1 MTGDIRSFLSRSPV
15 FRNVPAEQLD
25 DMAELFQEAQFPVGA
40 IILNQGSRNE
50 AVYFLRSGRLAVRV
64 HTSDGVDTVAYLNP
78 PQCFGELSF
87 LTGRPCVADV
97 AVAADATVVFLPQS
111 AVARLPHDRQE
122 ILRGLMMVIAER
134 LQETVSQQAKAPD
147 SPIVLLRNHPGWEA
161 PASFASELARSLARQ
176 TRRETL
182 LVHLG
187 RDRQGD
193 WRPLGE
199 NATETEHPA
208 GKNLRAD
215 LAERIGEWTS
225 RFEIVLLNVPPSAG
239 KDSIEDIQE
248 FANCHGD
255 LLGPGDPLP
264 PELYTIGSYVRRFA
278 VQSCV
283 APTLPELSGS
293 HQLIRDAAESET
305 AWRSGG
311 RVSAPFQRTVDSIAR
326 CVSGSQVGLAL
337 GGGAAWGF
345 AHVGVLAV
353 LEQAGLPV
361 DVISGSSMGSV
372 IGALRAAGRSVQD
385 LRDIADYWRTR
396 TVRFV
401 EWRFWRMCLLNE
413 RFVLRVFRRYFGD
426 RTVNRTEIPF
436 WANAV
441 NINSGEEYWIRTGT
455 LVNCIRCSIAL
466 PGLLPPLET
475 DAGLLVDAGIM
486 NPVPVHLVRAMG
498 CHYAVAVNVMAE
510 MAGQQMRRRYPFNA
524 FEVMMR
530 CMQVMGHEIGE
541 ARAQQAADVLFTPDL
556 GTLNLLQFAR
566 CRDIIEC
573 GVRSTE
579 ANLPAILE
587 GYERLKARAFNRF
600 SQKGAI

>member
-1 MTGDIRSFLSRSPV
+1 MPGDVRSFLSRSPV
-15 FRNVPAEQLD
+15 FRNVLD
-25 DMAELFQEAQFPVGA
+25 DQLNEMAELFQEAQFPVGA
-40 IILNQGSRNE
+40 VILTQGSHNE

-64 HTSDGVDTVAYLNP
+64 HTDDGVDTVAYLNP

-111 AVARLPHDRQE
+111 AVAKLPKDRQE
-122 ILRGLMMVIAER
+122 ILRGLMLVIAER
-134 LQETVSQQAKAPD
+134 LQETVSQQARAPD
-147 SPIVLLRNHPGWEA
+147 APIVLLRNHPGWEA
-161 PASFASELARSLARQ
+161 PACFASELARSVARQ

-182 LVHLG
+182 LVQLG
-187 RDRQGD
+187 PDRQGD
-193 WRPLGE
+193 FRALGE
-199 NATETEHPA
+199 NATELEYPA
-208 GKNLRAD
+208 GKDLRAD

-225 RFEIVLLNVPPSAG
+225 RFEVILLNITPAAG
-239 KDSIEDIQE
+239 LHSFENIQE

-255 LLGPGDPLP
+255 LLGAGDPLP
-264 PELYTIGSYVRRFA
+264 PDLYASGTYPRRFA

-293 HQLIRDAAESET
+293 HQLIRDAATSEM

-311 RVSAPFQRTVDSIAR
+311 RDSAPFQSTVDSIAR
-326 CVSGSQVGLAL
+326 WVCGIQVGLAL

-372 IGALRAAGRSVQD
+372 IGALRASGRSIQD

-396 TVRFV
+396 TIRFV

-413 RFVLRVFRRYFGD
+413 RFVLGVFRRYFGD
-426 RTVNRTEIPF
+426 RAVNRTDIPF

-441 NINSGEEYWIRTGT
+441 NINTGKECWIRTGT
-455 LVNCIRCSIAL
+455 LVDCIRCSIAL
-466 PGLLPPLET
+466 PGLLPSFET
-475 DAGLLVDAGIM
+475 DEGMLVDAGIM

-510 MAGQQMRRRYPFNA
+510 MTAQEMRHRYPFNA
-524 FEVMMR
+524 FELMMR
-530 CMQVMGHEIGE
+530 CMQVMGHEIGQ
-541 ARAQQAADVLFTPDL
+541 ARAEQAADILFTPNL
-556 GTLNLLQFAR
+556 GTANLLHFAR

-587 GYERLKARAFNRF
+587 GYERLKGRALNR
-600 SQKGAI
+600 SLQKGAL